1 MKKIIYIVL
10 IFLIFNALG
19 QVDQVYVVT
28 TDNLN
33 VRSGPGTKYGIVTQL
48 KKGQE
53 VVVTEIYNSS
63 WYKVDVGF
71 NEAYVFSKLITND
84 PTWKKLNLS
93 NGSDPYCKN
102 ITPRVDAEMDN
113 YLKVNVG
120 NNTDV
125 VIKLMRISNY
135 SELCVRIAYVRSN
148 DSFEIK
154 NIPEGKYYL
163 KMAYGRD
170 WRQKNVAGRCYG
182 KFMRSPLYK
191 KGDQVLDFNLEQ
203 NADGYSIPSF
213 ELSLDVVASDFDDD
227 FETNGISEEEFNN

>member
-1 MKKIIYIVL
+1 MRIILLIMILMLSKVAKSQVDEVYIVT
-10 IFLIFNALG
+10 A
-19 QVDQVYVVT
+19 
-28 TDNLN
+28 DNLN
-33 VRSGPGTKYGIVTQL
+33 VRSGPGTTYGIVTQL

-63 WYKVDVGF
+63 WFKVDIGF
-71 NEAYVFSKLITND
+71 NAAYVFSKLITND
-84 PTWKKLNLS
+84 PTWKKLYLS

-102 ITPRVDAEMDN
+102 ITPREDTEMDN
-113 YLKVNVG
+113 YLKIKVG
-120 NNTDV
+120 SNTDV

-191 KGDQVLDFNLEQ
+191 KGDQVLDFNLQQ

-213 ELSLDVVASDFDDD
+213 ELSLDIVASDFQDD
-227 FETNGISEEEFNN
+227 FQTNGITEEEFNN